1 MQKYTVKKGEDGKY
15 KLCRKDV
22 KPVVV
27 KDKDEIG
34 KDALN
39 SRIKQEAGE
48 QAKK

>member
-15 KLCRKDV
+15 KLCKKEA

-34 KDALN
+34 KDALD
-39 SRIKQEAGE
+39 SRIKQEAGV
-48 QAKK
+48 QSKK